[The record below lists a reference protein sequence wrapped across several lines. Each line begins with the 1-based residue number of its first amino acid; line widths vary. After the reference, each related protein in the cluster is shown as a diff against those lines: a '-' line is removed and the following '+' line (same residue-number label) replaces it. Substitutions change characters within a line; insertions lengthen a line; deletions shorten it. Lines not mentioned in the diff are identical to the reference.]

1 MQETINS
8 IKFET
13 IQNHILYDSIISVDL
28 LRGKKQLN
36 VDILHWDFI
45 ADLSPILFGSCHSFR
60 FFIIKT
66 NKSA

>member
-36 VDILHWDFI
+36 VDILH
-45 ADLSPILFGSCHSFR
+45 
-60 FFIIKT
+60 
-66 NKSA
+66 